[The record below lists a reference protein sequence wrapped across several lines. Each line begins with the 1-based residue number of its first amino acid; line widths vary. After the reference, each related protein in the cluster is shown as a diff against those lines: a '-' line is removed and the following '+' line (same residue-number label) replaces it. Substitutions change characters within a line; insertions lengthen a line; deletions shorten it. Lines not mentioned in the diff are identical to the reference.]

1 MNNTIAWIMA
11 AFVIVT
17 IIVDLNALMLMRT
30 NKKTYEQNGNNPRKG
45 KVLGISRNIEI
56 SFRNDNCSRR
66 VNRMFWFSGIS
77 QSNDPTQKRRNLH
90 HYSLYMRS
98 YCNSNGV
105 SNKTRH
111 QRRTAKI

>member
-1 MNNTIAWIMA
+1 
-11 AFVIVT
+11 
-17 IIVDLNALMLMRT
+17 
-30 NKKTYEQNGNNPRKG
+30 
-45 KVLGISRNIEI
+45 
-56 SFRNDNCSRR
+56 
-66 VNRMFWFSGIS
+66 MFWLSSIS

-111 QRRTAKI
+111 QRRTEYDVYQDYETLETFVDPKDEITVNKIGLWLLVNILMSGCIITFAVILTHV